1 MRMDS
6 WLPWYYIVF
15 ILFAGSVS
23 CIDVSDICTRCS
35 CHYLDSAHITETVC
49 GSHQSVLDVNC
60 TVKPNVRQNANQ
72 FLNNLSTADSAS
84 LAVWLSFEAA
94 NVTAIQRYPQ
104 FEQFTVTKLS
114 LDYNSITSVPQKAF
128 SRFKKLAILT
138 LSHNKISSVSSESLI
153 GMHNLKFID
162 LSYNGLKS
170 FDFMLILDA
179 INIESLDL
187 SHNALAAIVPP
198 EEATGLSTLQH
209 LDLSLNSL
217 SLPPVNAFASFPNLV
232 KLNVSHNN
240 ISYLEADLFS
250 FQSKLK
256 ILDLSGNVL
265 KQIDLISM
273 SKLTSLERLYL
284 NHNFLSEVGF
294 VRPIKTLQILDLSHN
309 DFDSTENE
317 TVNANINRLIIQH
330 NNLSDLNDVLQAFP
344 NLKSLDASWNPCT
357 QFPELVR
364 ARLEELILD
373 GALLTSW
380 PAQTPGDGVI
390 THLSLSHIAGLKKLG
405 PHAFSGILKTNET
418 ANAGTKKCA
427 SLEIRHTSLSDIDED
442 AFSNL
447 DLCKLDLSNNK
458 LRWLPEK
465 LLDWATM
472 VGVDLQGNP
481 WHCECS
487 LQWMV
492 DSLIP
497 TVYKNDQ
504 SLLEELRCASPD
516 DVQGKRLVHW
526 YNHSAALCGNSKQD
540 VMLTNKFNSDSS
552 IVEKITMA
560 SSPIMIAVFVFC
572 GVCTIFLVILA
583 FALQRSAVRSRR
595 TRKNRRFN

>member
-1 MRMDS
+1 MD
-6 WLPWYYIVF
+6 WWYCTAILVF
-15 ILFAGSVS
+15 VGSVS

-49 GSHQSVLDVNC
+49 GTHQSVLDVNC

-72 FLNNLSTADSAS
+72 FLNNLSSADSAS

-104 FEQFTVTKLS
+104 FEPFTVTKLS
-114 LDYNSITSVPQKAF
+114 LDHNSIRSVPQKAF
-128 SRFKKLAILT
+128 SRFRNLTILT
-138 LSHNKISSVSSESLI
+138 LSHNRISSINSESLI

-162 LSYNGLKS
+162 LSYNKLKS

-187 SHNALAAIVPP
+187 SGNSLSDIIPP

-209 LDLSLNSL
+209 MDLSRNLISV
-217 SLPPVNAFASFPNLV
+217 LPIKAFTSFPSLV
-232 KLNVSHNN
+232 KLNISHNN
-240 ISYLEADLFS
+240 ISYVEADLFAA
-250 FQSKLK
+250 QTRLK
-256 ILDLSGNVL
+256 ILDLSRNAM
-265 KQIDLISM
+265 KQMEPISM
-273 SKLTSLERLYL
+273 SKLVSLERLYL
-284 NHNFLSEVGF
+284 THNSLSEVGF
-294 VRPIKTLQILDLSHN
+294 ARPLKSLQILDLSYN
-309 DFDSTENE
+309 DFDSIGNE
-317 TVNANINRLIIQH
+317 TVNANITRLIIQH
-330 NNLSDLNDVLQAFP
+330 NNLTDLNDVLQAFP

-357 QFPELVR
+357 EFPELIR

-373 GALLTSW
+373 GTLLTSW
-380 PAQTPGDGVI
+380 PAQLPGDGVI

-405 PHAFSGILKTNET
+405 PNAFSGILKTKDKTN
-418 ANAGTKKCA
+418 NGTKKCA

-442 AFSNL
+442 AFRNL

-458 LRWLPEK
+458 LHWLPEE
-465 LLDWATM
+465 LLDWKTM

-481 WHCECS
+481 WQCDCS

-492 DSLIP
+492 DNLIP
-497 TVYKNDQ
+497 TVYKSDQ
-504 SLLEELRCASPD
+504 SLLEDLRCASPD

-526 YNHSAALCGNSKQD
+526 YNHRAALCGSNKDD
-540 VMLTNKFNSDSS
+540 VMLTKKINSENS

-572 GVCTIFLVILA
+572 GVCTVFLVVLA
-583 FALQRSAVRSRR
+583 FALQRRAVRSRR
-595 TRKNRRFN
+595 TRKNRRLK